1 MSRPNRYVFLML
13 LCIVAVAALAY
24 MLRERLI
31 EAFQHNPGLNAGILA
46 VLGIGILF
54 TFFQVFR
61 LYPEIAWIDQ
71 YRRGGQELSGT
82 RAPRLLGPMAAMLGE
97 RRGRLNLSTMSL
109 RSLLDG
115 INARLS
121 ESHEISRYL
130 IALMVFLGLLGTFW
144 GLLGT
149 ISSVGAAVTN
159 LSVGTGDPAA
169 LFTQLKNGLT
179 APLTGMGTAFGA
191 SLLGL
196 SGSLVLGFLDLQAG
210 QAHNRFFNELEDWL
224 ASQTRLTP
232 AGIATESGDT
242 NVPAY
247 LQALLD
253 QTAEHLEQLNHTL
266 VVSDEGRT
274 LTNNRLEV
282 LNDRLEALVN
292 RMTND
297 QQTLLRVAETQAE
310 LRPFLAK
317 LVDVAEQDGFG
328 IDETSR
334 RHLRSIDDK
343 IGQLQ
348 FRVGGP
354 GGGGAMVPA
363 PMPAAAGGGDP
374 GLARQIVS
382 SFEAFNTYLANHQQL
397 LLRISDSQADML
409 QFVAR
414 LADMAERGGVGLDER
429 TRQHIRSIDS
439 QLGRLQEQSVPAHIQ
454 ALLVQT
460 AESLDNLQRSVVGGE
475 ELRMQSEQRMHRLNE
490 SMTQLAGSLSSDR
503 SPLARIA
510 EAQDQLRS
518 LIGRLAEATERSGA
532 AAAGGGG
539 GMDEMTRHHIR
550 NIDAYLSRLL
560 EELSVGRQ
568 YTVQEL
574 RNEIKMLARTITA
587 IAEETGR

>member
-13 LCIVAVAALAY
+13 LCIVAVAGLAY
-24 MLRERLI
+24 MLRDRLF
-31 EAFQHNPGLNAGILA
+31 ETFQHNPGLNSGILA
-46 VLGIGILF
+46 VLCLGILF
-54 TFFQVFR
+54 AFFQVFR

-97 RRGRLNLSTMSL
+97 RRGRLNLSTLSL

-115 INARLS
+115 INARLA

-149 ISSVGAAVTN
+149 ISSVGAAVSN

-232 AGIATESGDT
+232 AGIATEGGDT

-253 QTAEHLEQLNHTL
+253 QTSEHLEQLNHTL
-266 VVSDEGRT
+266 VVSDESRT
-274 LTNNRLEV
+274 MTNNRLEV

-297 QQTLLRVAETQAE
+297 QQTLLRVAETQTE

-348 FRVGGP
+348 FRTAGP
-354 GGGGAMVPA
+354 GGAGAMVPA
-363 PMPAAAGGGDP
+363 SMVGGGSDP
-374 GLARQIVS
+374 ALARQIVS

-397 LLRISDSQADML
+397 LLRISDSQADMV

-414 LADMAERGGVGLDER
+414 LAEMADRGGVGLDER
-429 TRQHIRSIDS
+429 TRQHIRSIDG

-475 ELRMQSEQRMHRLNE
+475 ELRMQSEQRMVRLNE
-490 SMTQLAGSLSSDR
+490 SMAQLAGSLASDH

-510 EAQDQLRS
+510 EAQEQLRS
-518 LIGRLAEATERSGA
+518 LIGRLAEATERGG
-532 AAAGGGG
+532 AAAGGGL
-539 GMDEMTRHHIR
+539 DEMTRHHIR

-587 IAEETGR
+587 IAEESGR

>member
-13 LCIVAVAALAY
+13 LCVVAVAGLAY
-24 MLRERLI
+24 MLRDRLI
-31 EAFQHNPGLNAGILA
+31 EAFQHNPGLNAGIMA
-46 VLGIGILF
+46 VLAIGILF

-61 LYPEIAWIDQ
+61 LYPEITWIDQ
-71 YRRGGQELSGT
+71 YRRGGQELST
-82 RAPRLLGPMAAMLGE
+82 TQAPRLLGPMAAMLGE

-232 AGIATESGDT
+232 AGIVTESGDT

-247 LQALLD
+247 LQSLLD
-253 QTAEHLEQLNHTL
+253 QTSEHLEQLNHTL
-266 VVSDEGRT
+266 VLGDESRA

-292 RMTND
+292 RMTTD

-348 FRVGGP
+348 FR
-354 GGGGAMVPA
+354 GGGTAGAMVPA
-363 PMPAAAGGGDP
+363 PSAGGMDP
-374 GLARQIVS
+374 GLGRQIVS

-397 LLRISDSQADML
+397 LLRISDTQADMV

-414 LADMAERGGVGLDER
+414 LAEMAERGGVGLDDR

-475 ELRMQSEQRMHRLNE
+475 ELRMQSEQRMHRLHE
-490 SMTQLAGSLSSDR
+490 SMAQLSNSFASER
-503 SPLARIA
+503 SPMARIA
-510 EAQDQLRS
+510 EAQEQLRS
-518 LIGRLAEATERSGA
+518 LIGRLAEATERSA
-532 AAAGGGG
+532 SGGG

-568 YTVQEL
+568 HTVQEL

-587 IAEETGR
+587 IAEEQQR

>member
-13 LCIVAVAALAY
+13 LCVVAVAALAY
-24 MLRERLI
+24 MLRDRLI

-97 RRGRLNLSTMSL
+97 RRGRLNLSTLSL

-115 INARLS
+115 INARLG

-149 ISSVGAAVTN
+149 ISSVGAAVAN

-169 LFTQLKNGLT
+169 LFSQLKNGLT

-232 AGIATESGDT
+232 AGIVTESGDT

-247 LQALLD
+247 LQSLLD

-266 VVSDEGRT
+266 VLSDESRT

-282 LNDRLEALVN
+282 MNDRLEALVN

-348 FRVGGP
+348 FRGGS
-354 GGGGAMVPA
+354 GAMVPV
-363 PMPAAAGGGDP
+363 PVGGGSDP
-374 GLARQIVS
+374 VLARQIVS

-397 LLRISDSQADML
+397 LLRISDTQADL
-409 QFVAR
+409 VQFVAR
-414 LADMAERGGVGLDER
+414 LAEMADRGGVGLDER

-475 ELRMQSEQRMHRLNE
+475 ELRMQSEQRMQRLNE
-490 SMTQLAGSLSSDR
+490 SMAQLSTTLASER

-510 EAQDQLRS
+510 DAQEQLRS
-518 LIGRLAEATERSGA
+518 LIGRLAEASERSP
-532 AAAGGGG
+532 GGGG
-539 GMDEMTRHHIR
+539 LDEMTRHHIR

-587 IAEETGR
+587 IAEESGR